1 MNLYRKYVNINT
13 VCTYILT
20 LYVLTYTACTYTSTH
35 LPYGSV

>member
-1 MNLYRKYVNINT
+1 MNLDSKYVNINT

-20 LYVLTYTACTYTSTH
+20 VYVLTYTACIYASTH